1 MTLDTWALTNDEL
14 FFVSAHC
21 VTGPWRP
28 FVKWFYD
35 FSLNGMNM
43 DTEAIDYVS
52 QKDFLSDSYV

>member
-1 MTLDTWALTNDEL
+1 MET
-14 FFVSAHC
+14 F
-21 VTGPWRP
+21 R
-28 FVKWFYD
+28 KWFYD